1 MARGDSG
8 REPLPEAGG
17 SGNKLAAPAKL
28 ATLSLGGPWVRTE
41 KLASPSP
48 ICCWAASISLPFFID
63 DCRPVPVRRPACSA
77 GVYVAEPSP
86 SPPAA
91 GSETERWMSPSATA
105 SSGGVRGGGGGG
117 GGAASWGRETAALAR
132 LRACLLGELISSLGS
147 EGAEASRRPNGP
159 STMHRRAVGL
169 GRGQQELCQHQGV
182 KSRSGRK
189 HFTSRGKPS
198 ARIFLKAQD
207 AGRAGRSSFS
217 TLKSTTA
224 SSRAG
229 VALGA

>member
-1 MARGDSG
+1 MLSYCDLSCCSKRLLSCLVRASNSRCRLSWSPMARGDSG

-159 STMHRRAVGL
+159 STMHSTAVAWAWANSK
-169 GRGQQELCQHQGV
+169 V
-182 KSRSGRK
+182 
-189 HFTSRGKPS
+189 
-198 ARIFLKAQD
+198 
-207 AGRAGRSSFS
+207 AGRVLYESAH
-217 TLKSTTA
+217 
-224 SSRAG
+224 
-229 VALGA
+229 